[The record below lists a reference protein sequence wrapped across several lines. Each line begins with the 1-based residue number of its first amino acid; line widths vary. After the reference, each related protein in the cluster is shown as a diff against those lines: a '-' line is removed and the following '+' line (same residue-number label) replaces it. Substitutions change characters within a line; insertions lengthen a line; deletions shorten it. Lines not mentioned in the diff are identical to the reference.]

1 MKYQNQYIYIECRP
15 NEPEIFFRDKTD
27 VYNETSGYTTKKRGV
42 NRFIK
47 FLEQVFQD
55 ERLKDDI
62 QFKDIT
68 KLLQNANVQYRTY
81 CAMD

>member
-1 MKYQNQYIYIECRP
+1 MTYKNQYLYIDCRP
-15 NEPEIFFRDKTD
+15 GDKEIFFKDLTD
-27 VYNETSGYTTKKRGV
+27 VYNETSAYTTQKRGV

-55 ERLKDDI
+55 ERLKDDLK
-62 QFKDIT
+62 FRDIT
-68 KLLQNANVQYRTY
+68 TLLDKANLSYRTY